1 MNKPLL
7 SIACLTFNHKD
18 YITQTVQSFM
28 HQKADF
34 DFEIVI
40 GDGGS
45 NDGNR
50 EQLLLLQ
57 KQFGEEKI
65 KLLFPDVDPG
75 IGGMLN
81 QIFLACSGK
90 YIAICEGD
98 DYWVD
103 VHKSQRQVDFL
114 EDHQDYS
121 LIHSEIGFVNMQGVN
136 IEPTQAHP
144 DIVAKRKSGVV
155 FDDLFTNGNF
165 IYTPTV
171 CFRAKDLNKKFLEKA
186 DTWYLFDIW
195 YWLHLAYQGKFHFEK
210 CITADYRRHPEGVTQ
225 NMSFFNGKYR
235 AIHLDIIKSIYKTC
249 RSQTNRMAIIK
260 KIIFYIKSGATAK
273 EWLFFMR
280 LFIGQPKYLMD
291 VYHYWRTK

>member
-1 MNKPLL
+1 
-7 SIACLTFNHKD
+7 
-18 YITQTVQSFM
+18 M
-28 HQKADF
+28 HQKIDF
-34 DFEIVI
+34 DFEIVV

-114 EDHQDYS
+114 ENNLDYS
-121 LIHSEIGFVNMQGVN
+121 LIHSDIGFVNMQGVK
-136 IEPTQAHP
+136 IEPTLAHSN
-144 DIVAKRKSGVV
+144 IIAKRKNGDV
-155 FDDLFTNGNF
+155 FDDLLTNGNF

-171 CFRAKDLNKKFLEKA
+171 CFRAGNLNNKYLERA
-186 DTWYLFDIW
+186 DTWFLFDIW
-195 YWLHLAYQGKFHFEK
+195 YWLLLAYQGKVHFED

-225 NMSFFNGKYR
+225 NTSFFNRKYR
-235 AIHLDIIKSIYKTC
+235 AVHLDILKTIYKTC
-249 RSQTNRMAIIK
+249 KKNTYRRAIIK
-260 KIIFYIKSGATAK
+260 MIIFYIISGATIK
-273 EWLFFMR
+273 EWLFFAR
-280 LFIGQPKYLMD
+280 LFLGQPKYLLD
-291 VYHYWRTK
+291 VYHYWKTK